1 MLQSCAP
8 ARYCTYISSPL
19 VSGGPLKAGGEC
31 RGLAPS
37 WHLGDFAHL
46 HIGHSGKARTTDGSK
61 ARQHPSCCPWD
72 ATGRAGAWPGREAAP
87 SSGPPGL
94 PCFHL
99 ATFPCH
105 NLHNSWPP
113 SAILPSIVCA
123 SNKRN
128 LERARDFLSST
139 FVSLCWTDWK
149 ENEAKGGWWGGR
161 AGPTRFGERTT
172 DLPLPGAK
180 FSFLPLVSSK
190 A

>member
-1 MLQSCAP
+1 MFPPEPGWVPRLHLQRSLKVWCWEC
-8 ARYCTYISSPL
+8 RSTKETREG
-19 VSGGPLKAGGEC
+19 SGGPWQPAWT
-31 RGLAPS
+31 R
-37 WHLGDFAHL
+37 
-46 HIGHSGKARTTDGSK
+46 IGHSGKARTTDGSK

-123 SNKRN
+123 SNKWN

-139 FVSLCWTDWK
+139 SVSLCWTEWK